1 MVWRP
6 LVPVDGRRIRNLSLD
21 NTVNADLLRILKALP
36 TDPVRVVDLYPQLY
50 AGTFVVPVQVGSEAD
65 LETAQFMIYP
75 CTDGTLEVP
84 VFTSTDYVFASLPTE
99 TLHLSARGHALWP
112 RLLDL
117 LRSEECE
124 VAVDPGQ
131 SHGIRLRKEM
141 ILGMIRAY
149 GPR

>member
-1 MVWRP
+1 M
-6 LVPVDGRRIRNLSLD
+6 
-21 NTVNADLLRILKALP
+21 NADLLRTLKALP
-36 TDPVRVVDLYPQLY
+36 TDPARVVDLYPQLY

-65 LETAQFMIYP
+65 IETAQFMIYP

-84 VFTSTDYVFASLPTE
+84 VFTSTDYVLESLPTE
-99 TLHLSARGHALWP
+99 ALHLTARGHALWP
-112 RLLDL
+112 QLLEL
-117 LRSEECE
+117 VRAESCV

-131 SHGIRLRKEM
+131 SHQFRLDNEM